1 MVRLVKHGLEKF
13 GFESIENN
21 DKSLSES
28 QLDHEMV
35 DRFVEMV
42 VRVVLECRHGKG
54 YCVVRE
60 IDDELVEEVE
70 AIHVGKRMMVL
81 DIDVEEGR
89 FEGDEDG
96 GEV

>member
-1 MVRLVKHGLEKF
+1 MARLVNYSLEKF
-13 GFESIENN
+13 GFESIGTN

-35 DRFVEMV
+35 DRFVEV
-42 VRVVLECRHGKG
+42 VVNVVVEYRHWK
-54 YCVVRE
+54 VVRE

-70 AIHVGKRMMVL
+70 LGWWFEQ
-81 DIDVEEGR
+81 DIDVKEGR

-96 GEV
+96 GKV